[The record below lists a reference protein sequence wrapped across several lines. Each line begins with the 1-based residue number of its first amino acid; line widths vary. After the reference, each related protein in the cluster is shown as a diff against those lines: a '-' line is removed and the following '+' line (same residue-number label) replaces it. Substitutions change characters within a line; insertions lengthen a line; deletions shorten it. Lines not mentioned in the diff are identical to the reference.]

1 MTADR
6 IILPEWPAPRAVRAF
21 VTTRALPGNSLPPY
35 DAFNLGLRSGE
46 SEATVQANRDLLVR
60 AFALP
65 SPPCWLRQVHGVN
78 VVAIGGP
85 HPASGHLPP
94 QAGEGKAGDAVHDG
108 NVVAI
113 GGPNSA
119 SGHLPPQA
127 GEGAGRN
134 AEANTA
140 VATATVAAIEPEGDA
155 AVTRER
161 GVVLAILTADCLP
174 ILLCADD
181 GSEVGA
187 VHAGWRGLS
196 AGVIEACVARMRAPP
211 QRLLAW
217 LGPAIGARSYEVGG
231 EVRAAFLA
239 HDAGAG
245 DAFVSTRPGHWLC
258 DLYTLARRRLAAAGV
273 ERIFGGGFDT
283 LTDERF
289 YSYRR
294 DGERSGR
301 FASLIHI
308 T

>member
-6 IILPEWPAPRAVRAF
+6 IILPEWPAPRAVREF

-65 SPPCWLRQVHGVN
+65 SSPRWLRQVHGVN

-85 HPASGHLPP
+85 QTASGQH
-94 QAGEGKAGDAVHDG
+94 
-108 NVVAI
+108 
-113 GGPNSA
+113 
-119 SGHLPPQA
+119 PPQA

-134 AEANTA
+134 AEAKPA

>member
-94 QAGEGKAGDAVHDG
+94 QAGEG
-108 NVVAI
+108 
-113 GGPNSA
+113 
-119 SGHLPPQA
+119 
-127 GEGAGRN
+127 AGRN
-134 AEANTA
+134 AEAKTA